1 MNNNMTFFQ
10 EKFGDDVE
18 SDVTEEDEMCRKLTA
33 ELKAMHSIA
42 IQTIEIHSIDNEAKI
57 KGNDAHNLLQ
67 PVY

>member
-1 MNNNMTFFQ
+1 M
-10 EKFGDDVE
+10 
-18 SDVTEEDEMCRKLTA
+18 TEEDEMCRKLTA